1 MSNGPDP
8 EHDLGPPRTPRA
20 AVLVGLGGAVGG
32 LARLGVASVLPHAP
46 GTWAWSTLV
55 ANASGCFALA
65 ALAALLAARFPTS
78 HDLRLLLGTGVL
90 GGYTTFSTFTVDV
103 LDLLRAGREPMAG
116 AYIGVSVASML
127 LATVV
132 GLRLARA
139 ALGGR
144 DER

>member
-1 MSNGPDP
+1 MSNGPNPDHDP
-8 EHDLGPPRTPRA
+8 GPRSTSRA

-55 ANASGCFALA
+55 ANASGCAALA
-65 ALAALLAARFPTS
+65 ALAVLLAARFPAS
-78 HDLRLLLGTGVL
+78 PDLRLLLGTGVL
-90 GGYTTFSTFTVDV
+90 GGYTTFSTFTVDAV
-103 LDLLRAGREPMAG
+103 DLLRAGREPMAG
-116 AYIGVSVASML
+116 AYIGVSVAVML
-127 LATVV
+127 LATVL
-132 GLRLARA
+132 GLTLARA